1 MKTISLL
8 SLRILSRTID
18 RSTGSPL
25 SRWLLTALLLLLP
38 VVILATSPSNPLGTA
53 SSFATV
59 ANLLLIPPTVGL
71 VFMAMIAILWRVD
84 GRFLELFEASPM
96 TSSRWQFALLAPV
109 IALVGWVAIAVS
121 MPMVR
126 DVLVSPDLSLGTTV
140 GVLLA
145 WLLAMGVGVVGGM
158 VLGLVVRLGLARLP
172 RTWRS
177 FGRSVAVVAVAAV
190 FVWTAFRLLSSVNDR
205 IVQASIAQITGEGVG
220 GAEVQPFSVTL
231 VAGMV
236 AGASFVVLLLLSFL
250 ALNLRFTSVES
261 PYHLA
266 PLPIGPLITA
276 TPAGLGRSW
285 LRSPPVA
292 SQFGLA
298 LLVVLAGLAIPDVRW
313 LVHAGIILAAA
324 GFVGYASGSV
334 GMRSIVQVGAV
345 SRWRW
350 FLRNGSGA
358 VATWLTILTAWCA
371 VMLLMDE
378 QVFETAVAASLV
390 MAIALFTGGAFAYS
404 YGSSLGAELA
414 NLVVY
419 GSAAA
424 VVFFLVERDI
434 FGAPRSLLVA
444 STSAA
449 LFISLLAYAWQCVG
463 DTRAEASR

>member
-38 VVILATSPSNPLGTA
+38 VVMLAASPSNPPGTS

-59 ANLLLIPPTVGL
+59 ANLLLVTPTVGL
-71 VFMAMIAILWRVD
+71 LFMAMVTILWRVD
-84 GRFLELFEASPM
+84 RRFLELFEVSPM

-109 IALVGWVAIAVS
+109 MALAGWIAVAVS

-126 DVLVSPDLSLGTTV
+126 DVLVSPDMSLGTTV

-145 WLLAMGVGVVGGM
+145 WLLAMGVGVVGGT

-172 RTWRS
+172 RTWRT

-190 FVWTAFRLLSSVNDR
+190 VLWAAFRLWSSVNDR
-205 IVQASIAQITGEGVG
+205 IVQASSAQIAGEGVG
-220 GAEVQPFSVTL
+220 GVEVQPFSLTL
-231 VAGMV
+231 VASMV
-236 AGASFVVLLLLSFL
+236 AGASFVVLVLLSFL
-250 ALNLRFTSVES
+250 ALHLRFTSVES
-261 PYHLA
+261 PSPSALL
-266 PLPIGPLITA
+266 PLGPLITA

-292 SQFGLA
+292 SQLGLA
-298 LLVVLAGLAIPDVRW
+298 LLLVLLGLAIPDVRW
-313 LVHAGIILAAA
+313 LVHAGIVLAAA

-345 SRWRW
+345 SRWQW
-350 FLRNGSGA
+350 FLLNGSGA

-378 QVFETAVAASLV
+378 QVFETAVAASLI

-424 VVFFLVERDI
+424 VVFFLVERDV
-434 FGAPRSLLVA
+434 FGAPRALLVA

-449 LFISLLAYAWQCVG
+449 LFVSLLAYAWQCVG